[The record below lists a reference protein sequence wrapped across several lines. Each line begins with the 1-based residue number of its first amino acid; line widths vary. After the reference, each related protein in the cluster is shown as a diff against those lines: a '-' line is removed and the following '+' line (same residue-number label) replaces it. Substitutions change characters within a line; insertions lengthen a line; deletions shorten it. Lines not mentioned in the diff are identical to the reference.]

1 MNKDTERTLDNVF
14 EIASSEVSDEP
25 TIAIVPAVEVLPA
38 PVAAPI
44 EETENELQAREDFQ
58 FSRGALKA
66 VAVEAQNTLH
76 RSVDVATQTDTPR
89 SFEAVAVM
97 IRATL
102 DSHKELHDLHEKAA
116 KMRAMK
122 TTTPAATVNVDKGI
136 VFNGSTADLLKLID
150 PSRK

>member
-14 EIASSEVSDEP
+14 EIASSEVTDEP
-25 TIAIVPAVEVLPA
+25 TTAIVPAVEVLPA
-38 PVAAPI
+38 PVVAPTD
-44 EETENELQAREDFQ
+44 ETEDERQAREDFQ

-76 RSVDVATQTDTPR
+76 RSVDVANQTDTPR

-97 IRATL
+97 VRAVL
-102 DSHKELHDLHEKAA
+102 DSHKELHDLHEKTA
-116 KMRAMK
+116 KVRAMK
-122 TTTPAATVNVDKGI
+122 TAAPASTVNVDKGI
-136 VFNGSTADLLKLID
+136 VFQGDAAALLKLID